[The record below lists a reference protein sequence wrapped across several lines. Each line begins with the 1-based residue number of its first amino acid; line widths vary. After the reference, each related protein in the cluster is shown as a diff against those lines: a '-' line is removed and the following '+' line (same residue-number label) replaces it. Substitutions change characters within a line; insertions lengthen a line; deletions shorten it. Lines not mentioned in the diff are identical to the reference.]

1 MHKIFPHQLLKGD
14 YRVKEKKNLKFIV
27 RTERPITD
35 EAIEKIRLGI
45 EKFKIGESEII
56 VFPQAISIVV
66 FDENN
71 EYVTML

>member
-1 MHKIFPHQLLKGD
+1 M
-14 YRVKEKKNLKFIV
+14 KEKKNLKFIV